1 MSPEKRSL
9 LWPQAMHKMKWMNR
23 TIQYKNWNCYMLAMN
38 SPKILVVLQIKV
50 YFLIIK
56 STLRWAAVQDYP
68 LSTMD

>member
-1 MSPEKRSL
+1 
-9 LWPQAMHKMKWMNR
+9 
-23 TIQYKNWNCYMLAMN
+23 MLAMN

-68 LSTMD
+68 LSTMDWMFTPNSYIESLLSNTGIEK